1 MRSMQRYASCLL
13 YTSYRFLVNNDE
25 IALHYMMS
33 TLTRLGIRYDSST
46 DGKEIIRILKEAYE
60 RGEGYDICFVN
71 WQMPG
76 GYGKKPVSYT
86 HLDVYKRQ
94 AYGRTI

>member
-1 MRSMQRYASCLL
+1 
-13 YTSYRFLVNNDE
+13 
-25 IALHYMMS
+25 MMS

-76 GYGKKPVSYT
+76 DMAKNWSGKC
-86 HLDVYKRQ
+86 
-94 AYGRTI
+94 GRSLTVIH

>member
-1 MRSMQRYASCLL
+1 
-13 YTSYRFLVNNDE
+13 
-25 IALHYMMS
+25 MMS

-76 GYGKKPVSYT
+76 GFGKKLVREMREIFDRDTLKSS
-86 HLDVYKRQ
+86 HLPMIQRIMRKRC
-94 AYGRTI
+94 AGRV